1 MTDPTRRAID
11 LTHDA
16 VDALTASLQR
26 IQADPNSDG
35 DGGLPAFDAV
45 LAGLS
50 AYLVDPAAVA
60 GTLAGI
66 DDERKPAAALLL
78 EATDRVR
85 DLALHRLA
93 QDADTRDVRISLQGV
108 AGAISA
114 TRLAEGGHRGIP
126 R

>member
-16 VDALTASLQR
+16 VDALAASIKR
-26 IQADPNSDG
+26 VQADPSSNG

-45 LAGLS
+45 LAGIS
-50 AYLVDPAAVA
+50 AYLLDPAAVA

-66 DDERKPAAALLL
+66 DGDRKPAAAFLL

-85 DLALHRLA
+85 DLALYRLA
-93 QDADTRDVRISLQGV
+93 REAQTRDVKVSLEGIAGGISVSLDE
-108 AGAISA
+108 AA
-114 TRLAEGGHRGIP
+114 R
-126 R
+126 